1 MKATMHFVAPGTSIL
16 EKLHSLV
23 KYFGTNFELK
33 LLLFPEVVLALD
45 PESLDFEYILLTC
58 DEFDEPKRFPTMAVA
73 VETRLDVLFLD
84 ESSAENT

>member
-1 MKATMHFVAPGTSIL
+1 MHFVAPGTSIL

-33 LLLFPEVVLALD
+33 LLLFPEEVVLALD
-45 PESLDFEYILLTC
+45 PESLDFEYTLLTC